1 MRQYGVFGRKS
12 HETNVSAFT
21 DSWPTL
27 GLVHPPKV
35 EVFDVA
41 AMTNT
46 DPKGVVRPVDE
57 YRLEP
62 FGLYLARPSPG
73 RTQFHYIES
82 WLLPA
87 LGLRVTD
94 FWFTPGHELDQD
106 FYLDVVQ
113 IDVGAD
119 QWRTRDLYLDIVLRA
134 GKDQAV
140 VDSDDLMAA
149 VSSGLV
155 TEADAVTAVE
165 TAYVTVDDLAR
176 NGYDLARWLATRDI
190 TLTWRRR

>member
-1 MRQYGVFGRKS
+1 M
-12 HETNVSAFT
+12 
-21 DSWPTL
+21 
-27 GLVHPPKV
+27 HPPKV

-62 FGLYLARPSPG
+62 FGLYMARPSPG

-82 WLLPA
+82 WLLPG

-94 FWFTPGHELDQD
+94 FHFSPGHELDQD

-119 QWRTRDLYLDIVLRA
+119 QWQTRDLYLDIVLRS

-140 VDSDDLMAA
+140 LDSDELMAA
-149 VSSGLV
+149 LAGGLI

-165 TAYVTVDDLAR
+165 TAYVTVDDLAAH
-176 NGYDLARWLATRDI
+176 GHDLARWLATRDI